1 MTPVFI
7 LLVATVAHTLF
18 CVGSIN
24 YTITLQPVYSGS
36 LQSPGYHVI
45 GQLICMP
52 SRLHAPYLHKASKHM
67 ASTTRSET
75 RSITLEAAVYARKH
89 AVLSTD
95 QHGNSPAACTIEAKL
110 QTLLPSFPQSAHTL
124 LPGSSLREPTLCRI
138 SSPDGELISIMTSVY
153 NPNLRSYVPT
163 ALLYM
168 WKISLMG
175 KSHFCS
181 STHAQIILLA

>member
-1 MTPVFI
+1 
-7 LLVATVAHTLF
+7 
-18 CVGSIN
+18 
-24 YTITLQPVYSGS
+24 
-36 LQSPGYHVI
+36 
-45 GQLICMP
+45 
-52 SRLHAPYLHKASKHM
+52 M

-110 QTLLPSFPQSAHTL
+110 QIILLPSFPQSAHTL

-138 SSPDGELISIMTSVY
+138 SSPDGELISITTSDCVQHKSTY
-153 NPNLRSYVPT
+153 LRTYCTFIHAENRSV
-163 ALLYM
+163 
-168 WKISLMG
+168 LMG

-181 STHAQIILLA
+181 STHAQIIPGLLS